1 MRATWVPA
9 MLLVVFLS
17 ACGGGGDGAGADECA
32 DPVAVSSVEITGKGS
47 GYEPDCLSVDA
58 GATITLDNSDHMP
71 HTFTVDGTDVNYN
84 VGAGDSIEADLSS
97 LEPSLYDVTCVFH
110 PSMQATLTVE

>member
-1 MRATWVPA
+1 VSTAECSNLGRRRNASVLHFPQGGNTMRATWVPA

-47 GYEPDCLSVDA
+47 GYEPDCLSRS
-58 GATITLDNSDHMP
+58 T
-71 HTFTVDGTDVNYN
+71 
-84 VGAGDSIEADLSS
+84 
-97 LEPSLYDVTCVFH
+97 
-110 PSMQATLTVE
+110 QARRSR